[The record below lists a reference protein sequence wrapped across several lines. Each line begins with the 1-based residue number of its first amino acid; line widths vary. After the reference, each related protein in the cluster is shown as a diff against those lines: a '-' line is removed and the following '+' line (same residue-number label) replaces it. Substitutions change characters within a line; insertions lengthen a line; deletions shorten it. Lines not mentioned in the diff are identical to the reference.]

1 MIFIESIEQ
10 RTLRYRNLDS
20 WYILFLVRRILTD
33 SSGQNELP
41 HGCDVL
47 VKPPFLRAYCHILNL
62 PFICSHT
69 VYVHILELIRR
80 NSVSLHR
87 AQLRNCV
94 KQTLNYSMQ
103 LSVAKLL
110 LLLVL
115 SEKDV
120 LSSFLQILV
129 YMKILLQSIEIM
141 LEVFNVTGITIESQ
155 IIRLRDKCE
164 TKLLRCD

>member
-1 MIFIESIEQ
+1 
-10 RTLRYRNLDS
+10 
-20 WYILFLVRRILTD
+20 
-33 SSGQNELP
+33 
-41 HGCDVL
+41 
-47 VKPPFLRAYCHILNL
+47 
-62 PFICSHT
+62 
-69 VYVHILELIRR
+69 
-80 NSVSLHR
+80 
-87 AQLRNCV
+87 
-94 KQTLNYSMQ
+94 MQ

-164 TKLLRCD
+164 TKLLRCDLLF

>member
-1 MIFIESIEQ
+1 
-10 RTLRYRNLDS
+10 
-20 WYILFLVRRILTD
+20 
-33 SSGQNELP
+33 
-41 HGCDVL
+41 
-47 VKPPFLRAYCHILNL
+47 
-62 PFICSHT
+62 
-69 VYVHILELIRR
+69 
-80 NSVSLHR
+80 
-87 AQLRNCV
+87 
-94 KQTLNYSMQ
+94 MQ

-141 LEVFNVTGITIESQ
+141 LEVFNVTGITIGSQ

>member
-1 MIFIESIEQ
+1 MH
-10 RTLRYRNLDS
+10 LDS

-62 PFICSHT
+62 PFICTHT

-103 LSVAKLL
+103 LSVSKLL

-115 SEKDV
+115 SEQDV

-129 YMKILLQSIEIM
+129 YKKILLQSIEIM
-141 LEVFNVTGITIESQ
+141 LEVFNVTGITIGSQ

>member
-1 MIFIESIEQ
+1 MH
-10 RTLRYRNLDS
+10 LDS

-62 PFICSHT
+62 PFICTHT

-94 KQTLNYSMQ
+94 KQTLNSSMQ
-103 LSVAKLL
+103 LSVSKLL

-115 SEKDV
+115 SEQDV

-129 YMKILLQSIEIM
+129 YTKILLQSIEIM
-141 LEVFNVTGITIESQ
+141 LEVFNVTGITIGSQ

-164 TKLLRCD
+164 TKLLRYD

>member
-1 MIFIESIEQ
+1 
-10 RTLRYRNLDS
+10 
-20 WYILFLVRRILTD
+20 
-33 SSGQNELP
+33 
-41 HGCDVL
+41 
-47 VKPPFLRAYCHILNL
+47 
-62 PFICSHT
+62 
-69 VYVHILELIRR
+69 
-80 NSVSLHR
+80 
-87 AQLRNCV
+87 
-94 KQTLNYSMQ
+94 MQ

-115 SEKDV
+115 SEQDV

>member
-1 MIFIESIEQ
+1 MH
-10 RTLRYRNLDS
+10 LDS

-47 VKPPFLRAYCHILNL
+47 VKPPFLRAYCHIFNL
-62 PFICSHT
+62 PFICTHT
-69 VYVHILELIRR
+69 VLELIRR

>member
-62 PFICSHT
+62 PFICTHT
-69 VYVHILELIRR
+69 VLELIRR

-87 AQLRNCV
+87 AQLRICV

-129 YMKILLQSIEIM
+129 YMKMFTPNNWNDARSVQRNRYHHRKSD
-141 LEVFNVTGITIESQ
+141 N
-155 IIRLRDKCE
+155 
-164 TKLLRCD
+164 

>member
-1 MIFIESIEQ
+1 M
-10 RTLRYRNLDS
+10 RK
-20 WYILFLVRRILTD
+20 TD
-33 SSGQNELP
+33 F
-41 HGCDVL
+41 
-47 VKPPFLRAYCHILNL
+47 KF
-62 PFICSHT
+62 
-69 VYVHILELIRR
+69 
-80 NSVSLHR
+80 
-87 AQLRNCV
+87 
-94 KQTLNYSMQ
+94 YSMQ

-115 SEKDV
+115 SEQDV

-141 LEVFNVTGITIESQ
+141 LEVFNVTGINIESQ

>member
-47 VKPPFLRAYCHILNL
+47 VKPPFLRAYCHMLNL
-62 PFICSHT
+62 PFICTHT
-69 VYVHILELIRR
+69 VLELIRR

-94 KQTLNYSMQ
+94 KQTLNSSMQ
-103 LSVAKLL
+103 LSVSKLL

-115 SEKDV
+115 SEQDV

-129 YMKILLQSIEIM
+129 YTKILLQSIEIM
-141 LEVFNVTGITIESQ
+141 LEVFNVTGITIGSQ
-155 IIRLRDKCE
+155 IIRLRDKFE
-164 TKLLRCD
+164 TKLLRYD

>member
-1 MIFIESIEQ
+1 
-10 RTLRYRNLDS
+10 
-20 WYILFLVRRILTD
+20 
-33 SSGQNELP
+33 
-41 HGCDVL
+41 
-47 VKPPFLRAYCHILNL
+47 
-62 PFICSHT
+62 
-69 VYVHILELIRR
+69 
-80 NSVSLHR
+80 
-87 AQLRNCV
+87 
-94 KQTLNYSMQ
+94 MQ

-115 SEKDV
+115 SEQDV

-164 TKLLRCD
+164 TKLLRCDLLF